1 MAMVAMFNSKQPLY
15 DQLVDLLKE
24 KIETELE
31 PNTKLESER
40 ELSNRYGLSRTTV
53 RLALQELE
61 KMGYIYRRHGKGTYV
76 SDLSKKAKN
85 ITSAYSFTEQM
96 KALGKQP
103 KTVILEFETIEANK
117 YFASK
122 LQVSIGEPLY
132 KMKRLRLAD
141 DEPMMLERT
150 YLPVKKF
157 WNLSQKLLETKP
169 LYDLFS
175 QDFQQVVHI
184 AEEEFYASI
193 VRNKDMS
200 YLEIAE
206 GSAVLNLVRTT
217 YNINNEVIEY
227 TLSVARADQFHYQV
241 RHIRN

>member
-1 MAMVAMFNSKQPLY
+1 MVAMFNSKQPLY

-76 SDLSKKAKN
+76 SDLSKKANN

-122 LQVSIGEPLY
+122 LQVSLGEPLY

-157 WNLSQKLLETKP
+157 WHLTQKLLETKP

>member
-103 KTVILEFETIEANK
+103 KTFILEFETIEANK

-157 WNLSQKLLETKP
+157 WHLTQKLLETKP

>member
-1 MAMVAMFNSKQPLY
+1 MVAMFNSKQPLY

-76 SDLSKKAKN
+76 SDLSKKANN

-117 YFASK
+117 YFANK
-122 LQVSIGEPLY
+122 LQVSLGEPLY

-157 WNLSQKLLETKP
+157 WNLTQALLETKP
-169 LYDLFS
+169 LSPMKNFM
-175 QDFQQVVHI
+175 QVSCAI
-184 AEEEFYASI
+184 KIWLISI
-193 VRNKDMS
+193 
-200 YLEIAE
+200 
-206 GSAVLNLVRTT
+206 
-217 YNINNEVIEY
+217 
-227 TLSVARADQFHYQV
+227 
-241 RHIRN
+241 

>member
-157 WNLSQKLLETKP
+157 WHLTQKLLETKP

>member
-1 MAMVAMFNSKQPLY
+1 MVAMFNSKQPLY

-76 SDLSKKAKN
+76 SDLSKSAKN
-85 ITSAYSFTEQM
+85 ITSAYSFTEQT
-96 KALGKQP
+96 KALGKTS

-117 YFASK
+117 YFANK
-122 LQVSIGEPLY
+122 LQVLLGEPLY

-157 WNLSQKLLETKP
+157 WNLTQALLETKP

-175 QDFQQVVHI
+175 QDYQQVVHI
-184 AEEEFYASI
+184 ADEEFYASI
-193 VRNKDMS
+193 VRNKDMA
-200 YLEIAE
+200 YLEIKE

-217 YNINNEVIEY
+217 YNIDNEVIEY

-241 RHIRN
+241 RHFRN

>member
-1 MAMVAMFNSKQPLY
+1 MVAMFNSKQPLY

-76 SDLSKKAKN
+76 SDLSKSAKN
-85 ITSAYSFTEQM
+85 ITSSYSFTEQT
-96 KALGKQP
+96 KALGKTP

-117 YFASK
+117 YFANK
-122 LQVSIGEPLY
+122 LQVSLGEPLY

-157 WNLSQKLLETKP
+157 WNLTQALLETKP

-175 QDFQQVVHI
+175 QDYQQVVHI
-184 AEEEFYASI
+184 ADEEFYASI
-193 VRNKDMS
+193 VRNKDMA
-200 YLEIAE
+200 YLEIKE

-217 YNINNEVIEY
+217 YNIDNEVIEY

>member
-157 WNLSQKLLETKP
+157 WNLTQKLLETKP

-193 VRNKDMS
+193 ARNKDMS

>member
-1 MAMVAMFNSKQPLY
+1 MVAMFNSKQPLY
-15 DQLVDLLKE
+15 DQLVDLLKG

-122 LQVSIGEPLY
+122 LRVSLGEPLY
-132 KMKRLRLAD
+132 KMKRLRIAD

-157 WNLSQKLLETKP
+157 WHLNQKLLETKP

-175 QDFQQVVHI
+175 QDYQQVVHI

-200 YLEIAE
+200 YLEISE

>member
-1 MAMVAMFNSKQPLY
+1 MVELFNSKQPLY

-76 SDLSKKAKN
+76 SDLSKSAKN
-85 ITSAYSFTEQM
+85 ITSAYSFTEQT
-96 KALGKQP
+96 KALGKTP

-117 YFASK
+117 YFANK
-122 LQVSIGEPLY
+122 LQVLLGEPLY

-157 WNLSQKLLETKP
+157 WNLTQALLETKP
-169 LYDLFS
+169 
-175 QDFQQVVHI
+175 
-184 AEEEFYASI
+184 
-193 VRNKDMS
+193 
-200 YLEIAE
+200 
-206 GSAVLNLVRTT
+206 
-217 YNINNEVIEY
+217 
-227 TLSVARADQFHYQV
+227 
-241 RHIRN
+241 